1 LYQKLVKEKEVAV
14 GVAGSPDERVGPGL
28 FRFMASIPAG
38 KQPEDALKLLDEEV
52 ARMRAEPVTE
62 KELLRA
68 RTSARRSQISPRTSV
83 LSRAI
88 SLADDAVLFND
99 PGRLNSLERRASAVT
114 ADQIRQ
120 VAERYLRPE
129 NRIVIV
135 TVPAAPVGAPKP
147 PGAKA
152 GAE

>member
-1 LYQKLVKEKEVAV
+1 
-14 GVAGSPDERVGPGL
+14 
-28 FRFMASIPAG
+28 MASIPAG

-135 TVPAAPVGAPKP
+135 TVPAAPAGAPKP